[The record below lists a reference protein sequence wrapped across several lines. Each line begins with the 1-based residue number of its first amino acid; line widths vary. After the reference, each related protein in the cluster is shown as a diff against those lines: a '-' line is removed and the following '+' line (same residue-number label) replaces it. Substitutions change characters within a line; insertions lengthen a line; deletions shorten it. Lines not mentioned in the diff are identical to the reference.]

1 MQALKAMLRND
12 RDADAARELPRTM
25 RLPSNGGE
33 NRTLLRFTRARKD
46 TEKSYQMLRKSLA
59 WRAEVGADD
68 CLSKPLATEHAATLA
83 AIPGF
88 YVGHG
93 KKGHPVFLDHTAV
106 VPWDLILDEM
116 GMSLF
121 LYAQVQLL
129 EYTQAVVYK
138 SASAKHGSPIT
149 QGVNIWDVKGL
160 TLTKFTAKVREISSA
175 TSKIAQDNYPESLA
189 AAYVINAPAIF
200 KVVWAVISTFLDPKT
215 VAKVHIYGSG
225 PKAFAKLKAALGEDC
240 FLTEEMVCCPTK
252 EVGEAEKTMGLQS
265 GMAAAQPDVNEVARP
280 SSPGVLRRIFAAATS
295 TAQESNED
303 EFFDATDDAFSAQF
317 GDFDALENN
326 LENDFDEDGGYVAMP
341 AAPPSSGS
349 TPGSTPDTSVKLIA
363 GNGELS
369 SDAVAAE
376 LAKDDAARRGKKKSC
391 CGLC

>member
-1 MQALKAMLRND
+1 MGKAAHVGDYPPPTPTELERMQALKAMLRND

-46 TEKSYQMLRKSLA
+46 TEKSFQMLRKSLA

-116 GMSLF
+116 GMTLF

-215 VAKVHIYGSG
+215 VAKVHIYGRYGRTGLSQIRRHTVYG
-225 PKAFAKLKAALGEDC
+225 LS
-240 FLTEEMVCCPTK
+240 LTVCAYYCP
-252 EVGEAEKTMGLQS
+252 
-265 GMAAAQPDVNEVARP
+265 
-280 SSPGVLRRIFAAATS
+280 
-295 TAQESNED
+295 
-303 EFFDATDDAFSAQF
+303 
-317 GDFDALENN
+317 
-326 LENDFDEDGGYVAMP
+326 
-341 AAPPSSGS
+341 
-349 TPGSTPDTSVKLIA
+349 
-363 GNGELS
+363 
-369 SDAVAAE
+369 
-376 LAKDDAARRGKKKSC
+376 
-391 CGLC
+391 